1 MNFTYLRLFTFY
13 ELMHNLQY
21 QNIGMAEWR
30 YDTGTYCGGWHD
42 RIGTREWENVDLLLF
57 LDNTGEL
64 CVWDL
69 WIQLTLQSNQQTL
82 FSLVN
87 IPHLSMHLTSIKV
100 APS

>member
-1 MNFTYLRLFTFY
+1 MEN
-13 ELMHNLQY
+13 
-21 QNIGMAEWR
+21 G
-30 YDTGTYCGGWHD
+30 
-42 RIGTREWENVDLLLF
+42 EWENVDLLLF

-82 FSLVN
+82 FSLLKFLIV
-87 IPHLSMHLTSIKV
+87 IYLTSIKV